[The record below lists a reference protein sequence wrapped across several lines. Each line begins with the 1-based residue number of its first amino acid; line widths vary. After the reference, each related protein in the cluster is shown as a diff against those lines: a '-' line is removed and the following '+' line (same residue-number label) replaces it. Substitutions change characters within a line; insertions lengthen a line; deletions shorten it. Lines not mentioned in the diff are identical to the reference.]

1 MFALSRVEVDSGME
15 SVLVLV
21 WRWFVVVYFVV
32 SFGIPARN
40 FEELDVLWHDTFD
53 EDKEER
59 ELYISV
65 PIFFFTFYVHIK
77 KHTQAENIIYL
88 SLTRSEIKD
97 NSCTRPLGLFIVFN
111 GIQVSVTTVT

>member
-1 MFALSRVEVDSGME
+1 ME

-65 PIFFFTFYVHIK
+65 PIFFFT
-77 KHTQAENIIYL
+77 
-88 SLTRSEIKD
+88 
-97 NSCTRPLGLFIVFN
+97 
-111 GIQVSVTTVT
+111 